1 MSQSDQV
8 TNTFQIASDNLIF
21 YWEVNKKRTKSEY
34 KKEAPVKK
42 ARTTINVEGTTTFC
56 NELSKALQ
64 SIYLGDT
71 CDENDNIKICN
82 IDFFI

>member
-1 MSQSDQV
+1 M
-8 TNTFQIASDNLIF
+8 
-21 YWEVNKKRTKSEY
+21 
-34 KKEAPVKK
+34 
-42 ARTTINVEGTTTFC
+42 
-56 NELSKALQ
+56 SKALQ